1 MLKKKISIVIPTF
14 NEEENIELL
23 YQEIKKEWQAKLQNY
38 IYEIIFID
46 NCSEDN
52 SRALIRQL
60 CEMDKDVKAIFNTRN
75 FGPFNSPYYG
85 LCQSTGECT
94 ILLCADFQDPVEM
107 IPQFVSE
114 WEKGEKIVCGV
125 KTKSKENKIMFWC
138 RHLYYKIMKKMS
150 DTEWIEQFTGFG
162 LYDKE
167 VIEKLRG
174 INDSTPF
181 LRGIIA
187 ELGYHRK
194 EIPYVQPK
202 RKLGH
207 SKFNFYR
214 NYDAA
219 MLSITSYTKVGMRL
233 ATFLGFIF
241 SVLSILVA
249 FFYLIFKLIFWN
261 SYAAGTIPI
270 LLGVF
275 VLGSIQLFF
284 IGILGEYILAINT
297 RMMKRPLVIEEE
309 RINF

>member
-1 MLKKKISIVIPTF
+1 MGKKKISIVIPTF

-23 YQEIKKEWQAKLQNY
+23 YQAIRIEWQARLQEY
-38 IYEIIFID
+38 SYEIIFID
-46 NCSEDN
+46 NCSVDK
-52 SRALIRQL
+52 SRILIRQL
-60 CEMDKDVKAIFNTRN
+60 CEQDNDVKAIFNTRN
-75 FGPFNSPYYG
+75 FGAFNSPYYG
-85 LCQSTGECT
+85 LCQSTGDAT

-107 IPQFVSE
+107 IPQFIAE

-125 KTKSKENKIMFWC
+125 KTKSKENKVMFLC
-138 RHLYYKIMKKMS
+138 RRLYYRIMKKMS

-162 LYDKE
+162 LYDKV
-167 VIEKLRG
+167 VIERLREVE
-174 INDSTPF
+174 DPSPF

-202 RKLGH
+202 RQRGN

-219 MLSITSYTKVGMRL
+219 MLSFTSYTKVGMRL
-233 ATFLGFIF
+233 ATFLGFVF

-249 FFYLIFKLIFWN
+249 LFYLAFKILFWN
-261 SYAAGTIPI
+261 SFAAGTIPI

-275 VLGSIQLFF
+275 VLGSLQLFF
-284 IGILGEYILAINT
+284 IGLLGEYILSINT
-297 RMMKRPLVIEEE
+297 RIMKRPLVVEEE